1 MMASMEAQNEQFV
14 QSLIALGEFSTSD
27 EVIDAAVERWRTQRD
42 EFAALRAKVQLGIEE
57 LDRGEGAPLN
67 VEDVIPRGQER
78 LATRNSTD

>member
-1 MMASMEAQNEQFV
+1 MQAQNEQFV

-57 LDRGEGAPLN
+57 LERGEGAPLD
-67 VEDVIPRGQER
+67 VEDVIARGHER
-78 LATRNSTD
+78 LAAGNSSD